1 MYNFEITISKILTCQ
16 DEHFYLIKAK
26 ESPLVIYS
34 GYLNIL
40 SKLWL
45 LYSFAKLILI
55 LEEWIVP
62 TLLSGYLTKFL
73 TLNKSL
79 KVYGS

>member
-40 SKLWL
+40 SKL
-45 LYSFAKLILI
+45 
-55 LEEWIVP
+55 
-62 TLLSGYLTKFL
+62 
-73 TLNKSL
+73 
-79 KVYGS
+79 